1 MRVAASSRFAVPE
14 FRRCGRLRVAG
25 RMPGLGLRCRNE
37 RCAEAWRHVRSLRL
51 HVWMLA
57 RHSSFAAHSDLLSHR
72 GVVTKSHLAGWWPVR
87 PCDCVSSLAC
97 ARRCVCVC
105 VCVRRCVRACVR
117 AHARASVRVCL
128 CLRLCLC
135 LCLCECVRA
144 CECVSKPAENQK
156 AHSCCQM

>member
-1 MRVAASSRFAVPE
+1 MRVAAGSRFAVPE

-57 RHSSFAAHSDLLSHR
+57 RHSSFAAHSDLLSNR

-105 VCVRRCVRACVR
+105 VCVCLAACWLQRACML
-117 AHARASVRVCL
+117 HACARHVCVCVLVCFARVHVCM
-128 CLRLCLC
+128 C
-135 LCLCECVRA
+135 
-144 CECVSKPAENQK
+144 
-156 AHSCCQM
+156 M